1 MKNYSGKSLKGR
13 VFFVILHYKN
23 LDITIRSVE
32 ALLQLDHIDK
42 CGIVIVDNASRDGT
56 GARLKRMFDGC
67 ANIWVLLNE
76 HDGGFSAG
84 NNIGYA
90 YARKMG
96 ADCVVCMNSDIIIT
110 QKNFVELL
118 WSCCTDSHV
127 IGPDIV
133 TLDGVHQNPLRNERM
148 STRRMG
154 YIIVYNFVISLI
166 YANKCTGRLYLKLRE
181 RTKKLKNA
189 GSRTRELH
197 SGDCVLHGACVI
209 FMPKWTKEESF
220 AFVPGIYMYGEEDLL
235 AEYMHS
241 KGYHMSLQPELKVN
255 HLDGS
260 STKMEYS
267 TEVDRRRFKSRNMFR
282 SFVYIYCFRWGK
294 KVIK

>member
-1 MKNYSGKSLKGR
+1 M
-13 VFFVILHYKN
+13 
-23 LDITIRSVE
+23 
-32 ALLQLDHIDK
+32 
-42 CGIVIVDNASRDGT
+42 
-56 GARLKRMFDGC
+56 
-67 ANIWVLLNE
+67 
-76 HDGGFSAG
+76 
-84 NNIGYA
+84 NN
-90 YARKMG
+90 
-96 ADCVVCMNSDIIIT
+96 DIIIT

-118 WSCCTDSHV
+118 WNCGTDSYV

-133 TLDGVHQNPLRNERM
+133 TLDGGHQNPLRNERM

-166 YANKCTGRLYLKLRE
+166 YANKFTGRLYLKLRE
-181 RTKKLKNA
+181 RTKKPQNA
-189 GSRTRELH
+189 GSRTGGLH

-235 AEYMHS
+235 AEYMHI
-241 KGYHMSLQPELKVN
+241 KRYHMSVQPELKVN

-260 STKMEYS
+260 STKIEYS